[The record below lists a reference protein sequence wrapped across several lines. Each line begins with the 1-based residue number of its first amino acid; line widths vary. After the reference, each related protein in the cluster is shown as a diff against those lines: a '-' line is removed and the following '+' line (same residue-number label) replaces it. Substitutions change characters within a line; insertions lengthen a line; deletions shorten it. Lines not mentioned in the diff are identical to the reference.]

1 MMNHDKDIWEKSLT
15 SYNDVF
21 AEIFNSLVFHGT
33 GVVIDPDDLEDARA
47 KSVYV
52 PLSDESDSVRE
63 QERDVA
69 KFWKKGKVILCL
81 LGLENQTSP
90 DRNMPLRIMGY
101 EGADYRYQITQRDEA
116 LRTAKLKGDKDE
128 ARRIRATKFYPVI
141 TAVMYYGVDRRW
153 DKFRSLRECLE
164 IPEGLAGLVEDR
176 HINVIELAWLDDEQ
190 MSRLKGDAWLVADAL
205 RQLRLTGEYKADS
218 IHTVE
223 HVEALLKLMQEF
235 TGYHDLFRE
244 GVLKYEKAQIERRPV
259 AMIDLAGGIYR
270 GGFSEGRAT
279 TLNKVMN
286 AMKDLGVSQEI
297 IESVL
302 KLCNAENDKPTQYP
316 QFQQRGEE
324 DL

>member
-33 GVVIDPDDLEDARA
+33 GVVIDPNDLEDARA

-52 PLSDESDSVRE
+52 PLSDEDDSARE

-116 LRTAKLKGDKDE
+116 LRTAKRKRDKAE
-128 ARRIRATKFYPVI
+128 IKRIRATKFYPVI
-141 TAVMYYGVDRRW
+141 TAIVYYGVDKRW
-153 DKFRSLRECLE
+153 DKYKSLRECLE

-205 RQLRLTGEYKADS
+205 RQLRLTGEYRADS

-223 HVEALLKLMQEF
+223 HVEALLKLMKEF
-235 TGYHDLFRE
+235 TGNQDLFRKRL
-244 GVLKYEKAQIERRPV
+244 VKYEEAQREGRPV
-259 AMIDLAGGIYR
+259 TMIDLDGAFYR
-270 GGFSEGRAT
+270 GGFSAGRAEGIAEEFT
-279 TLNKVMN
+279 RGLNRGIN
-286 AMKDLGVSQEI
+286 ALKDLGLSPEI
-297 IESVL
+297 IESFI
-302 KLCNAENDKPTQYP
+302 KLYNADNDKAMQ
-316 QFQQRGEE
+316 
-324 DL
+324 D